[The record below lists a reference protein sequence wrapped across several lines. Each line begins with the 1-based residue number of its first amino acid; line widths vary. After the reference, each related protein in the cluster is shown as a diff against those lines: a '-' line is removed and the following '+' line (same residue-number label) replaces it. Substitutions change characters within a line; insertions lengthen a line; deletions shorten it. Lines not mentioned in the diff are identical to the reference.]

1 MKIIHILNFIR
12 RENKVKNYKKI
23 KEESDK
29 MINKIGVLT
38 GGGDSSA
45 INSAIRAIFVKSS
58 IYGYKVF
65 GIKNGWDGLIK
76 GDGMNLDRK
85 SVSGI
90 LDEGGTILGTSR
102 TNPFKIEGGVEKV
115 KKNIKKLE
123 LDALITIGGDDTNGV
138 MHRLSQYNIKGVGI
152 PQTIDNDIVAT
163 DYSIG
168 FDSAVE
174 IITDCIDK
182 LHTTASSHH
191 RIMIVE
197 VMGRDAGWLALYGG
211 LAGGADVILIPE
223 ERFSYDS
230 IVNIIEKRREEGKDF
245 SIIVVAEG
253 AKPEKLEEQ
262 VTASTKVDNFGHV
275 QLGGVG
281 KIIAKE
287 VEKRTGYETRVTILG
302 HLQRGGKPTAFDR
315 IVATRLGVAAV
326 DLVHEGK
333 FDNMVCIKN
342 EKVIAVPIEEALKE
356 QKPMNFD
363 LYELSKIFY

>member
-1 MKIIHILNFIR
+1 M
-12 RENKVKNYKKI
+12 I
-23 KEESDK
+23 K
-29 MINKIGVLT
+29 KIGVLT

-45 INSAIRAIFVKSS
+45 INSAIRAVYVRSS
-58 IYGYKVF
+58 MHGYKVF
-65 GIKNGWDGLIK
+65 GIRNGWDGLVK
-76 GDGMNLDRK
+76 GLGFDLSKD

-90 LDEGGTILGTSR
+90 LYEGGTMLGTSR

-115 KKNIKKLE
+115 KENIKKFG
-123 LDALITIGGDDTNGV
+123 LDALITIGGDDTNSV
-138 MHRLSQYNIKGVGI
+138 LNRLSQYNIKGVGI
-152 PQTIDNDIVAT
+152 PQTIDNDIAAT
-163 DYSIG
+163 DYCIG

-174 IITDCIDK
+174 IVTDSIDK

-223 ERFSYDS
+223 EKFSYDN
-230 IVNIIEKRREEGKDF
+230 IVNVIEKRRERGKDF

-253 AKPEKLEEQ
+253 ARPEKLEKQ
-262 VTASTKVDNFGHV
+262 VTASVKVDNFGHV
-275 QLGGVG
+275 QLGGIG
-281 KIIAKE
+281 KLIAQE
-287 VEKRTGYETRVTILG
+287 IEKRTGYETRVTILG

-326 DLVHEGK
+326 DLVHQGK

-342 EKVIAVPIEEALKE
+342 EEVIAVPIAEALKG

-363 LYELSKIFY
+363 LYELAKIFY

>member
-1 MKIIHILNFIR
+1 M
-12 RENKVKNYKKI
+12 I
-23 KEESDK
+23 K
-29 MINKIGVLT
+29 KIGVLT

-45 INSAIRAIFVKSS
+45 INSAIRAVYVRSS
-58 IYGYKVF
+58 MYGYKVF
-65 GIKNGWDGLIK
+65 GIRNGWDGLVSGLGFDLSK
-76 GDGMNLDRK
+76 D

-90 LDEGGTILGTSR
+90 LYEGGTMLGTSR

-115 KKNIKKLE
+115 KENIKKFG

-138 MHRLSQYNIKGVGI
+138 LNRLSQYNIKGVGI
-152 PQTIDNDIVAT
+152 PQTIDNDIIST
-163 DYSIG
+163 DYCIG

-174 IITDCIDK
+174 IVTDSIDK

-223 ERFSYDS
+223 EKFSYDK
-230 IVNIIEKRREEGKDF
+230 IVNVIEKRRERGKDF

-253 AKPEKLEEQ
+253 AKPEKLEKQ
-262 VTASTKVDNFGHV
+262 VTVSVKVDNFGHV
-275 QLGGVG
+275 QLGGIG
-281 KIIAKE
+281 KLIAQE
-287 VEKRTGYETRVTILG
+287 IEKRTGYETRVTILG

-315 IVATRLGVAAV
+315 IVATRLGVGAV
-326 DLVHEGK
+326 DLVHQGK
-333 FDNMVCIKN
+333 FNNMVCIKN
-342 EKVIAVPIEEALKE
+342 EKVTAVPIAEALKG